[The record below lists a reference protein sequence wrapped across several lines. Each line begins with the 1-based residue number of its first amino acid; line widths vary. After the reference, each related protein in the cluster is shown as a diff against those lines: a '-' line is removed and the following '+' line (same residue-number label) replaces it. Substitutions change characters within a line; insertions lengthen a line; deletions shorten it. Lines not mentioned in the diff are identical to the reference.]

1 MPKNELHHGYT
12 LTSLFIEAKFAKSER
27 HWSRYGRRGETNG
40 GSWIQDAR
48 KRYNKAHRK
57 ASRIQLSRYQT
68 PVVELHQPFI
78 WEQEEDYH
86 WDDFRTEADEWYE
99 EKRFGAQCYS
109 AQDYQDYM
117 SEVYASGL
125 S

>member
-57 ASRIQLSRYQT
+57 ASRVQLNRYQT
-68 PVVELHQPFI
+68 PVEEYHPVFTWPEELDFSDDYFILGTTNQPS
-78 WEQEEDYH
+78 WEE
-86 WDDFRTEADEWYE
+86 
-99 EKRFGAQCYS
+99 
-109 AQDYQDYM
+109 
-117 SEVYASGL
+117 
-125 S
+125 

>member
-12 LTSLFIEAKFAKSER
+12 LTGLFIEAKFAKSER

-57 ASRIQLSRYQT
+57 ASRLQLGRYQD
-68 PVVELHQPFI
+68 PSEVPIQQELDMEYYA
-78 WEQEEDYH
+78 WE
-86 WDDFRTEADEWYE
+86 DDR
-99 EKRFGAQCYS
+99 
-109 AQDYQDYM
+109 YQDDLDW
-117 SEVYASGL
+117 EYAQHP
-125 S
+125 

>member
-57 ASRIQLSRYQT
+57 ASRVQLSCYQT
-68 PVVELHQPFI
+68 HVEECHPGFA
-78 WEQEEDYH
+78 WEAEDDWT
-86 WDDFRTEADEWYE
+86 WDDLRTEADDFYE
-99 EKRFGAQCYS
+99 EKRFNEAFYE
-109 AQDYQDYM
+109 ARD
-117 SEVYASGL
+117 
-125 S
+125 